1 MNYDDDTVDEAQ
13 AFACES
19 VLPGGHLSSTQLV
32 FSLTHIFPDSF
43 LGDLFKLAKDF
54 LFTGDWRR
62 KTRHPASS

>member
-1 MNYDDDTVDEAQ
+1 MMMILLMKLMLLHVRRG
-13 AFACES
+13 S
-19 VLPGGHLSSTQLV
+19 VGGHLSSTQLV
-32 FSLTHIFPDSF
+32 FSLTHVFPDSF